1 MMDQER
7 LEMKKIA
14 VIGAG
19 PAGMMAAIAAS
30 ENGHQVELYDQNER
44 LGKKLYITGKGR
56 CNLTNNRHIEDYFS
70 AIISNPRFLYS
81 ALYQFTNQDFMAY
94 MENHHVPL
102 KVERG
107 ERVFP
112 SSDKSSDVIKG
123 FERGLKEG
131 KVAVFLNHRVSDLII
146 EDQILSGIQLANKEV
161 REFDRVILAS
171 GGKSYPAT
179 GSDGYFLDLL
189 KKYHQIIRPRPA
201 LVPIVT
207 KEDWPLRL
215 QGLALKNVSL
225 SLYEKKKKITSDMG
239 EMVFTHFGIS
249 GPLVLSLSSR
259 MEKEPQAYSLR
270 LDLKPALNEDQ
281 LEKRLQRDFEKYS
294 NKNLS
299 NGLKD
304 LLPAK
309 LIPVIVELSG
319 IDGDQKI
326 NQVTKSQR
334 GHLVKLLKGLSM
346 SVETLRGFN
355 EAIITAGGLST
366 KEVDP
371 STMASK
377 IIKNLFFAGEILD
390 VDALT
395 GGYNI
400 QLAVSTGFLAGKNV

>member
-1 MMDQER
+1 
-7 LEMKKIA
+7 MKKIA

-56 CNLTNNRHIEDYFS
+56 CNLTNNRGIEEYFS
-70 AIISNPRFLYS
+70 EIIRNPRFLYS
-81 ALYQFTNQDFMAY
+81 ALYQFSNEDFMAY
-94 MENHHVPL
+94 MEGHHVPL

-123 FERGLKEG
+123 FERGLKEC
-131 KVAVFLNHRVSDLII
+131 KVAIFFNHRVIDLVI
-146 EDQILSGIQLANKEV
+146 EDRVLRGIRLANQEV

-171 GGKSYPAT
+171 GGKSYPST

-189 KKYHQIIRPRPA
+189 KKYHHHIIRPRPA

-225 SLYEKKKKITSDMG
+225 SLYENKKKIASDMG
-239 EMVFTHFGIS
+239 EMIFTHFGIS

-259 MEKEPQAYSLR
+259 ITKEPQAYSLR
-270 LDLKPALNEDQ
+270 LDLKPALSEDQ
-281 LEKRLQRDFEKYS
+281 LEKRLQRDFGKYS
-294 NKNLS
+294 NKDFS

-309 LIPVIVELSG
+309 LIPIIVALSG

-326 NQVTKSQR
+326 NQLTKKQR
-334 GHLVKLLKGLSM
+334 GQVVKLFKELSI
-346 SVETLRGFN
+346 SVDSLRGFN

-366 KEVDP
+366 KDVDP

-390 VDALT
+390 IDALT